1 MAKKKKSDGEA
12 SGASASAS
20 PSSQGLLF
28 RDRVVELRRVKASD
42 LVPNPKNYAVH
53 SDAQK
58 AALRGAI
65 GELGFAG
72 AELVRETEDGRLML
86 IDGHARRE
94 VVGDGVIPVLV
105 LDVTEEEA
113 DKLLATLDPIA
124 AMAERDSAKL
134 SALLSEIKIEDAGL
148 QALID
153 EMLADCNEALAG
165 METTV
170 GDTPLAMVEDAV
182 PELKAGEPQT
192 RFGDLYRLGDHF
204 LMCGDSRR
212 ADMVSKLFGG
222 VKPFLMVTDP
232 PYGVN
237 YDPRWRLEAG
247 VNKAHQTRAEGKVTN
262 DDCASWKATW
272 DLFPGTVAYV
282 WHGALH
288 ADVVA
293 TDLKASGFTIRSQ
306 IIWAKPSLVIGRGA
320 YHWRHEPCWYAS
332 RGTAKWNGGR
342 KQNTVWEIANMHRT
356 QGNVDD
362 GKTFHGTQK
371 PVECMGRP
379 IANHG
384 TVEDVVYDPFGGSG
398 TTLIAAEQLG
408 RVCYMME
415 IDPAYCDLIVE
426 RWEKLTQKKAV
437 LVSKAEEQTDGQE
450 E

>member
-1 MAKKKKSDGEA
+1 
-12 SGASASAS
+12 
-20 PSSQGLLF
+20 
-28 RDRVVELRRVKASD
+28 
-42 LVPNPKNYAVH
+42 
-53 SDAQK
+53 
-58 AALRGAI
+58 
-65 GELGFAG
+65 
-72 AELVRETEDGRLML
+72 ML

-124 AMAERDSAKL
+124 AMAERDSVKL
-134 SALLSEIKIEDAGL
+134 QALLAEISVEDAGL

-153 EMLADCNEALAG
+153 DMLAVCNEALAEL
-165 METTV
+165 ETGG
-170 GDTPLAMVEDAV
+170 GDEPLAMVEDDCPPV
-182 PELKAGEPQT
+182 KQGEPIT
-192 RFGDLYRLGDHF
+192 KFGDLYRLGEHY

-262 DDCASWKATW
+262 DDNASWKATW
-272 DLFPGTVAYV
+272 DLFPGMVAYV

-293 TDLKASGFTIRSQ
+293 GDLKASGFTIRSQ

-356 QGNVDD
+356 QGKVDD

-379 IANHG
+379 ITNHG
-384 TVEDVVYDPFGGSG
+384 TAEDAIYDPFGGSG
-398 TTLIAAEQLG
+398 TTMIAAEQLG

-415 IDPAYCDLIVE
+415 IDPTYCDLIVE
-426 RWEKLTQKKAV
+426 RWEKLTTKKAV
-437 LVSKAEEQTDGQE
+437 LISQAEEITDGTE